1 MNDKLYLHF
10 RGFKKIENLEP
21 YTGCKALWLDSNGF
35 YQIENLDTLTELRCL
50 YLSKNLIQEIGGL
63 GSLKN
68 LTILDLSYNRL
79 THLSNL
85 SCCAILQTLNI
96 SHNSLAIPESIEHL
110 QECTALTTLDITNN
124 RLETNEAFIDTFKQV
139 PALVALSVNGNE
151 ITKLPSF
158 RKRMV
163 ANLPKLGYLDRPVE
177 ELERLCA
184 VAYLQGGVEAEN
196 TARAEWREIQT
207 QKRIKEMNDFKAWQ
221 VEQAAAR
228 AKAREEG
235 RPLIKEFTPEEQEQ
249 RRLEAEAA
257 SQAEKEMLE
266 MGIEKLAGKF
276 WQVEGNPKYASQDP
290 LEVAVEQLRREK
302 NLSRAAAIA
311 EARALAEEAEEA
323 AAKEAERMKNSP
335 TKKAAT
341 KIVIE
346 EVDTNDASSSTA
358 SAAVDEEE
366 PAVES
371 EPILSEEEIQ
381 KQEEDA
387 ERRRVE
393 AEALALIAS
402 HEAAENAAREQRV
415 QDSFTIYKQQLQ
427 AKKQRAKEGGGE
439 GEDEDAQY
447 ATNTWH
453 NALVDETTEI
463 ERPLYWTE
471 KMDLELAKQVKQHVY
486 DFDAISESM
495 ITLARQGY
503 FDHKMITEKPE
514 VLSNERCR
522 VRWSELDANHWC
534 VPAAGTTAQDTLF
547 VNHITN
553 ELIERTGG
561 VQPNFDTLAA
571 MTSGSKPNY
580 LKVPIAFPS
589 VQDVKLEDEETDID
603 YDDLD

>member
-35 YQIENLDTLTELRCL
+35 YKIENLDTLTELRCL
-50 YLSKNLIQEIGGL
+50 YLSKNLVQEIDGL
-63 GSLKN
+63 SNLKH

-79 THLSNL
+79 THLTNL
-85 SCCAILQTLNI
+85 SCCPLLQTLNI
-96 SHNSLAIPESIEHL
+96 SHNSLATPESIEHL
-110 QECTALTTLDITNN
+110 QECTALTTLDVTNN
-124 RLETNEAFIDTFKQV
+124 RLETNEAFFETIKQI
-139 PALVALSVNGNE
+139 PALVALSINGNE

-184 VAYLQGGVEAEN
+184 VAFVKGGVEAEN
-196 TARAEWREIQT
+196 NARQEWREIQT

-221 VEQAAAR
+221 AEQAAVR

-235 RPLIKEFTPEEQEQ
+235 RSLIKEFTPEEQEQ

-257 SQAEKEMLE
+257 SQAEKEMVE
-266 MGIEKLAGKF
+266 MGIDKLAGKF

-323 AAKEAERMKNSP
+323 AAKEAERAKNSP
-335 TKKAAT
+335 TKKAT

-346 EVDTNDASSSTA
+346 EVDEEIQSSSV
-358 SAAVDEEE
+358 AAAAAEEE

-371 EPILSEEEIQ
+371 EPVLSEEEIQ
-381 KQEEDA
+381 KQMEEA
-387 ERRRVE
+387 EHIRVE
-393 AEALALIAS
+393 VEAAALIARQ
-402 HEAAENAAREQRV
+402 EAEEHAAREQRV
-415 QDSFTIYKQQLQ
+415 QDSFAIYKQQLQ
-427 AKKQRAKEGGGE
+427 AKKQRAKDGE
-439 GEDEDAQY
+439 EEDEAKY
-447 ATNTWH
+447 VSNTWH
-453 NALVDETTEI
+453 NALVDETTEV
-463 ERPLYWTE
+463 ERPLYWSE
-471 KMDLELAKQVKQHVY
+471 KMDLELAKQVKQHIY

-495 ITLARQGY
+495 VALAKQQY
-503 FDHKMITEKPE
+503 FDNKMVTDKPE
-514 VLSNERCR
+514 LLSNERCR

-580 LKVPIAFPS
+580 LKAPIAFPS
-589 VQDVKLEDEETDID
+589 VQDVKLEDEETDVD